1 MSTDIAGRTSTTFD
15 ILKEHFL
22 QKNDVSVIATVL
34 KVMSDS
40 LKGMLALLVYI
51 VSLLRDQQNLENMVK
66 HRVCKLISTPI
77 PVGITDSARFY

>member
-1 MSTDIAGRTSTTFD
+1 MSADIAGRTSTTFD

-40 LKGMLALLVYI
+40 LKGMLALLV
-51 VSLLRDQQNLENMVK
+51 
-66 HRVCKLISTPI
+66 
-77 PVGITDSARFY
+77 